1 MTTTASLHNITDAS
15 IGRASHLTEVAE
27 AIRDDALALA
37 RGKLSPRQRDLD
49 LKSLSH
55 HSAFLDYFKYG
66 LASGVANVLA
76 ANDQHI
82 MAIHAHDP
90 SASTDSETGEDVL
103 LDATVHLLVVVTSPS
118 AALDAL
124 VAALDRAL
132 TGSLRS
138 LPLPEFSKRGF
149 VLDVNLITEE
159 DVRLGVGYARLLSS
173 VFMPPLQ
180 VWQREAEGG

>member
-1 MTTTASLHNITDAS
+1 MTTIASLHITDS
-15 IGRASHLTEVAE
+15 SVGRASHLTEVAE
-27 AIRDDALALA
+27 SIRDDALALA
-37 RGKLSPRQRDLD
+37 RGRLSPRQRDLD
-49 LKSLSH
+49 LESLFH
-55 HSAFLDYFKYG
+55 HSAFFDYFKYG

-82 MAIHAHDP
+82 TAIHVHDP
-90 SASTDSETGEDVL
+90 SASTDSGTGGDVL
-103 LDATVHLLVVVTSPS
+103 LDATVHLLVMVTSPS

-124 VAALDRAL
+124 IAALDRAL

-149 VLDVNLITEE
+149 VLDVSLITEE
-159 DVRLGVGYARLLSS
+159 DIRLGVGYARLLSS
-173 VFMPPLQ
+173 VFTPPLQ